1 MLSDD
6 AKSSMG
12 DSSKKMVMEGY
23 QNYTKKKKINKVSE
37 GTSVI
42 PTLWS
47 LMLK

>member
-23 QNYTKKKKINKVSE
+23 QNYTKKKKKKVI
-37 GTSVI
+37 GGNQRDTNFMVFDA
-42 PTLWS
+42 
-47 LMLK
+47 

>member
-23 QNYTKKKKINKVSE
+23 QNYNKKKKKKVSA